1 MKKIFLSLVMMI
13 GLAANS
19 SAQTTLTQA
28 VDFTVTDVDGH
39 QHSLFSLLNAGKYVC
54 LDFFFVAC
62 PPCQTTSPYY
72 KQAYNN
78 YGCNQY
84 DVFFMAVD
92 VGDNT
97 AAVQQFEQTY
107 LGGPAGYP
115 VISGTDG
122 GGDAVIAAYN
132 IGAFPTYILIA
143 PNGTI
148 VEQDMWPI
156 NNAASFTTYLSAY
169 TLQQNPCITG
179 IVENTST
186 FDVNLYPNPAS
197 DFITV
202 STEKSL
208 IQYSV
213 VDMAGRVVLEGF
225 FTEGQPP
232 VVPVGGLSYG
242 SYVLQLSTNDGQV
255 QRSRFMKN

>member
-1 MKKIFLSLVMMI
+1 MKKLFISLAMLL
-13 GLAANS
+13 GLAANT

-28 VDFTVTDVDGH
+28 VDFTVTDVDGN
-39 QHSLFSLLNAGKYVC
+39 QHTLFSILNSGKYVC

-72 KQAYNN
+72 KQTYMN
-78 YGCNQY
+78 YGCNQH

-97 AAVQQFEQTY
+97 ADVLQFEQTY

-115 VISGTDG
+115 VVSGTDG
-122 GGDAVIAAYN
+122 GGDAVISAYN

-143 PNGTI
+143 PNGAI

-156 NNAASFTTYLSAY
+156 NSAASFTTFLSAHS
-169 TLQQNPCITG
+169 LQQNPCVTG
-179 IVENTST
+179 IEENKTV
-186 FDVNLYPNPAS
+186 FDVTLFPNPAS
-197 DFITV
+197 DFITIV
-202 STEKSL
+202 SKEEL
-208 IQYSV
+208 AQYSV
-213 VDMAGRVVLEGF
+213 LDMAGRVVLEGV
-225 FTEGQPP
+225 FTKGQSP
-232 VVPVGGLSYG
+232 VVPVSSLTYG
-242 SYVLQLSTNDGQV
+242 SYVLQLNTSNGQV